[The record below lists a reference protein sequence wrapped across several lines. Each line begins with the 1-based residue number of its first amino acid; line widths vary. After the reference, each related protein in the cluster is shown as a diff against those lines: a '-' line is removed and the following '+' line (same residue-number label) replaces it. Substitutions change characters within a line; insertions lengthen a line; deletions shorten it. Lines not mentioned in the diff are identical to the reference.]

1 MSATPV
7 LCIVGQSGGGKT
19 TFIEKLIPELKKR
32 GYRIAVIK
40 HHPHDF
46 NMDVEGKDSWRY
58 MQAGSDA
65 AMVSAPHKAA
75 LIKNVDHD
83 LSPDE
88 LRTLVGDGFDLIII
102 EGFKKSGE
110 PKIEVHRK
118 ALGKGLVCAPDDL
131 IAIATDEK
139 LDIPVTQYDLTDII
153 GVADLIEQK
162 LLIKSK
168 RKSAR

>member
-7 LCIVGQSGGGKT
+7 ICIAGQSGSGKT

-32 GYRIAVIK
+32 GYRLAVIK

-46 NMDVEGKDSWRY
+46 DIDVEGKDSWRY

-65 AMVSAPHKAA
+65 AVVSAPHKVG
-75 LIKNVDHD
+75 LVKNVDHD

-88 LRTLVGDGFDLIII
+88 LRTLVGNGYDLIII
-102 EGFKKSGE
+102 EGFKKSNV

-118 ALGKGLVCAPDDL
+118 ALDKGLVCAPDDL
-131 IAIATDEK
+131 TAVATDEK
-139 LDIPVTQYDLTDII
+139 LNISAPQYDLTNII
-153 GVADLIEQK
+153 GVADLIERK
-162 LLIKSK
+162 FLAESL
-168 RKSAR
+168 RKSNK